1 MTGANGFVGRAL
13 CTQASAYNLLI
24 KGAIRSAQT
33 LLADVESVL
42 INAIDG
48 NTDWSNALQG
58 INVVVHLA
66 ASVHFSDV
74 PPQMR
79 HFHQKQIIARYL
91 TNNPKLEAGSCV
103 KENHGYPLQ
112 NK

>member
-1 MTGANGFVGRAL
+1 MADFGQFIQYEFYSAMPAPNSAMKAGHSAKSQKPAGMLRIRVLL
-13 CTQASAYNLLI
+13 CSGMGCWL
-24 KGAIRSAQT
+24 G
-33 LLADVESVL
+33 
-42 INAIDG
+42 
-48 NTDWSNALQG
+48 TDS
-58 INVVVHLA
+58 
-66 ASVHFSDV
+66 
-74 PPQMR
+74 PQMR